1 MNGAIP
7 VDVTGP
13 AAPPRSNGEL
23 VFDAPWQ
30 QRAFGVVLALTE
42 SGTIEW
48 SRFRDGLITRIAES
62 PDRPYWRSWAVALE
76 DALAA
81 ADLLRV
87 GIIDERQSALVS
99 DHPDHNHG

>member
-1 MNGAIP
+1 MNVAIP

-30 QRAFGVVLALTE
+30 QRAFGVVFALTE
-42 SGTIEW
+42 SGAIEW
-48 SRFRDGLITRIAES
+48 SRFRDGLITRIAQS
-62 PDRPYWRSWAVALE
+62 ADRPYWRSWAMALE

-81 ADLLRV
+81 ADLLSV
-87 GIIDERQSALVS
+87 GTIDERQSALVS
-99 DHPDHNHG
+99 DHPDHDHG